1 MSGFA
6 ADWLALREPADRRA
20 RDAGLMRRASEWL
33 AAAGQGATVVDLGCG
48 TGSTLSAFE
57 ACRNRGGPTHRWR
70 LLDNDPALLDA
81 AAERARTLAAEAETR
96 LVDLAIVDDIPLDE
110 ARLVTASA
118 LFDLASRDFI
128 TGLAERIVAGGAGLH
143 AALSYDGSTSF
154 LPDHPLDGIVVAG
167 FNRHQL
173 RPKGLGAGPSLGP
186 GAARALAGELQGRGY
201 LVELADSPWRL
212 GPQDAALAIAHVEG
226 MATAVAELGVL
237 DPAELEAWRRMRV
250 DGAERSETV
259 VGHLDLLA
267 LPD

>member
-20 RDAGLMRRASEWL
+20 RDVGLMRRASDWL

-57 ACRNRGGPTHRWR
+57 ACRDEGTPQVRWR
-70 LLDNDPALLDA
+70 LVDNDPALLDA
-81 AAERARTLAAEAETR
+81 AAERARNLGVDAETR
-96 LVDLAIVDDIPLDE
+96 LVDLAVIDDIPLE
-110 ARLVTASA
+110 GARLVTASA

-128 TGLAERIVAGGAGLH
+128 SGLAERIVASGAGLH

-154 LPDHPLDGIVVAG
+154 RPDHPLDGIVVAG

-173 RPKGLGAGPSLGP
+173 RPKGLGAGASLGP
-186 GAARALAGELQGRGY
+186 GAARALAGALQAQGY

-212 GPQDAALAIAHVEG
+212 GPQDAALSIAHVDG

-250 DGAERSETV
+250 DSADRSETL

-267 LPD
+267 LPG